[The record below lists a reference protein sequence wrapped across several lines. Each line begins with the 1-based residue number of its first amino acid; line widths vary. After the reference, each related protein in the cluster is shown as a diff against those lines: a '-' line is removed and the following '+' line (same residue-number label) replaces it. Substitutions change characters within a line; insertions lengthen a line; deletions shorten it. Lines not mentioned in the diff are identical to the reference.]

1 MAAPS
6 GGVNT
11 TVPPHIM
18 QELVAI
24 ADASSRPEPFV
35 QYVQKAVAD
44 RNVETLKGIASFLY
58 GTCLPLSTARVVFI
72 EYCNALLSL
81 QEPNFMDVAQYLFGL
96 HALPNNSRN
105 VAFNHTLTAVR
116 DKVASEYEARG
127 EYEKAAEE
135 LTHVPFDI
143 SSAPSNGVPLL
154 RYNLRIARLFISA
167 GLTEKAE
174 LYINRAN
181 TQLPQCMDEDV
192 RLQHRFCQA
201 RILDSKR
208 KFEDAAM
215 KYYQLSQHPNIAIL
229 MDSMTDGD
237 FSHALVH
244 AVTCAILAPAGP
256 RRSRVLAIL
265 YNDERSR
272 SLDIF
277 PLLQSIHM
285 GRLLQT
291 SQIEKFRPTLLPHQL
306 TTHSDGDTVLDRAV
320 MEHNLLAA
328 SRLYANIHFSELGV
342 LLGISASK
350 AETTAARM
358 IYEKR
363 MTATIDQVEG
373 ILEFSTNAPT
383 QNIERWDAHIASLCG
398 AVDDCVE
405 AIVEKYPQFATHLEG

>member
-1 MAAPS
+1 MAAPA
-6 GGVNT
+6 GGVNAN
-11 TVPPHIM
+11 VPPHIM

-24 ADASSRPEPFV
+24 AESSPRSDPFV
-35 QYVQKAVAD
+35 RYVQKAVAD
-44 RNVETLKGIASFLY
+44 RNFETLKGIASFLY

-81 QEPNFMDVAQYLFGL
+81 QEPPFMDIAQYLFGL
-96 HALPNNSRN
+96 HALPNNSRTF
-105 VAFNHTLTAVR
+105 AFEHTLSTVR
-116 DKVASEYEARG
+116 EKVASEYESRG

-143 SSAPSNGVPLL
+143 VSVPNNGMV
-154 RYNLRIARLFISA
+154 RHNLRIARLFISA

-174 LYINRAN
+174 LYINRAS
-181 TQLPQCMDEDV
+181 TQLSQCTDDDV
-192 RLQHRFCQA
+192 RLQYLFCQA
-201 RILDSKR
+201 RVLDSKR
-208 KFEDAAM
+208 KFDDAAM
-215 KYYQLSQHPNIAIL
+215 KYYQLSQHPNSGIL

-237 FSHALVH
+237 FSRALVH

-328 SRLYANIHFSELGV
+328 SRLYANIHFSELGT
-342 LLGISASK
+342 LLGISTSK

-383 QNIERWDAHIASLCG
+383 QKIERWDAHIASLCG

-405 AIVEKYPQFATHLEG
+405 AIVEKHPQFATHLES